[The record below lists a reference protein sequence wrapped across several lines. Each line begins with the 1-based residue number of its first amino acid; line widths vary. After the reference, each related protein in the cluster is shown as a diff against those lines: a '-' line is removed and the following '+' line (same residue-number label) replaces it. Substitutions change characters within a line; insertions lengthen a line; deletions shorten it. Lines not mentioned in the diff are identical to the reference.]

1 LEEILK
7 FTSRDISVGYK
18 VRAYVYTRDYFG
30 GKQGKLGIVTML
42 TLSNAKIEYEDGEIR
57 YVHPFDLKRVDNV

>member
-1 LEEILK
+1 
-7 FTSRDISVGYK
+7 
-18 VRAYVYTRDYFG
+18 
-30 GKQGKLGIVTML
+30 ML